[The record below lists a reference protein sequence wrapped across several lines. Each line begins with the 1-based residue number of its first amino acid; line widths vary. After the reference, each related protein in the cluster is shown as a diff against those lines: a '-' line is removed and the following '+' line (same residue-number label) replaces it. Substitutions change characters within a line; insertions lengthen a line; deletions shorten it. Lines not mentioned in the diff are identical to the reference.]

1 MKKREIL
8 FSAVLTGVLL
18 AGCGNSG
25 TKETVGPA
33 NGAQETQIENQIENE
48 DNVQN
53 EDIKDIAER
62 IQKSYDIC
70 GFIREIDDGKVVLDA
85 VEFITPA
92 DTDRMAELG
101 LTEADFP
108 NGYYIHNE
116 DENTDEYTLSE
127 DTEYN
132 FIDWNRNFAEDDTE
146 DLKISTKDS
155 GVFEEYLKPYLEKE
169 SKIPF
174 FFELD
179 GNQVGSIT
187 EEELTSM

>member
-70 GFIREIDDGKVVLDA
+70 GFIREIDDGKVILDA

-132 FIDWNRNFAEDDTE
+132 FIDWNRDFAEDDAG

-155 GVFEEYLKPYLEKE
+155 SVFEEYLKPYLENG

-179 GNQVGSIT
+179 GNQVSSIT

>member
-70 GFIREIDDGKVVLDA
+70 GFIREIGDGKVVLDA

-132 FIDWNRNFAEDDTE
+132 FIDWNRDFAEDDAG

-155 GVFEEYLKPYLEKE
+155 SVFEEYLKP
-169 SKIPF
+169 
-174 FFELD
+174 
-179 GNQVGSIT
+179 
-187 EEELTSM
+187 

>member
-1 MKKREIL
+1 M
-8 FSAVLTGVLL
+8 
-18 AGCGNSG
+18 
-25 TKETVGPA
+25 
-33 NGAQETQIENQIENE
+33 
-48 DNVQN
+48 
-53 EDIKDIAER
+53 
-62 IQKSYDIC
+62 
-70 GFIREIDDGKVVLDA
+70 DA

-132 FIDWNRNFAEDDTE
+132 FIDWNRNFAEDDSE

-155 GVFEEYLKPYLEKE
+155 GGVEEFLKTYLENE